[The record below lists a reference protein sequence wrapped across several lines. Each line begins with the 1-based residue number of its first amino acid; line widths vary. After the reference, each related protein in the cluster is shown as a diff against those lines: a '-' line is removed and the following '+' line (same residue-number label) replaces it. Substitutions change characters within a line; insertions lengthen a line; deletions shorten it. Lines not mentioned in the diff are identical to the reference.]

1 MGSFHGVLSFA
12 IQFGL
17 GDHPSKA
24 NGFAPFLLILGFA
37 VGGGL
42 LLAVMQFTVP
52 RLRRLIRVRLHRR
65 RRLHAAATSEMR
77 SRMQMDELCPHGWQ
91 AQIIVYSRAEDL
103 PPDAPDPERIRVALD
118 WAQLELGVSPETIVV
133 RRVWAES
140 VTQALEAMVADRT
153 TDETLAR
160 IELHALADGVEWP
173 DD

>member
-1 MGSFHGVLSFA
+1 VLAFA

-24 NGFAPFLLILGFA
+24 SGLVAFEMLLGFSVA
-37 VGGGL
+37 GGL
-42 LLAVMQFTVP
+42 LLLFLRATVP
-52 RLRRLIRVRLHRR
+52 RLRRAIRARVTRR
-65 RRLHAAATSEMR
+65 RRLRAAATSETR

-91 AQIIVYSRAEDL
+91 AQIIVYSREEDL
-103 PPDAPDPERIRVALD
+103 PSEAPDPERVRVALD
-118 WAQLELGVSPETIVV
+118 WAQLEPGISPETIVV
-133 RRVWAES
+133 RRVWGES

>member
-1 MGSFHGVLSFA
+1 MLSFA

-24 NGFAPFLLILGFA
+24 NGFVPFLLILGFA
-37 VGGGL
+37 VFGGL
-42 LLAVMQFTVP
+42 LLLILQFIVP
-52 RLRRLIRVRLHRR
+52 RLRRAIKARLHRR
-65 RRLHAAATSEMR
+65 RRLHAAATAEMR
-77 SRMQMDELCPHGWQ
+77 ARMQMDELCPHGWQ

-103 PPDAPDPERIRVALD
+103 PPEAPDAEHVRVALD

-140 VTQALEAMVADRT
+140 VTQALEAMVADRA
-153 TDETLAR
+153 TDETLQR

>member
-1 MGSFHGVLSFA
+1 MAFA

-24 NGFAPFLLILGFA
+24 NPFVPWLCLLGVAI
-37 VGGGL
+37 VGGL
-42 LLAVMQFTVP
+42 LLLFLQLTVP
-52 RLRRLIRVRLHRR
+52 RLRRRIKSRVHRG
-65 RRLHAAATSEMR
+65 RRLRAAATSEMR

-91 AQIIVYSRAEDL
+91 AQIIVFSRAEDL
-103 PPDAPDPERIRVALD
+103 PPEAPDPERVRVALD

-153 TDETLAR
+153 TDETLQG
-160 IELHALADGVEWP
+160 IELHALAEGIEWP
-173 DD
+173 DDDLI

>member
-1 MGSFHGVLSFA
+1 LAEVLSFA

-24 NGFAPFLLILGFA
+24 NGFVPFLLILGFA
-37 VGGGL
+37 VVGGL
-42 LLAVMQFTVP
+42 LLLVMQFTVP
-52 RLRRLIRVRLHRR
+52 RLRRAIRSRVRRG
-65 RRLHAAATSEMR
+65 RRLRAAATSEVR

-91 AQIIVYSRAEDL
+91 AQIILYSRAEDL
-103 PPDAPDPERIRVALD
+103 PPEAPDPERTRVALD

-133 RRVWAES
+133 RRVWAQS
-140 VTQALEAMVADRT
+140 VTGALEAMVSDRA
-153 TDETLAR
+153 TDETLAG